1 LVVESDQDGEGVL
14 QWPGMSSLPKRVRLT
29 ITDLQTGVT
38 SDLRSA
44 AGIKVALRA
53 GTVTRYRVSLT
64 TDATRKLAVS
74 YLRSEPGGRASG
86 SYAYRLGLTQDAEVD
101 AQIVTLSGK
110 SVQTI
115 AAGRATA
122 GNTAKLVWNGR
133 NTDGSS
139 VPVGPYKLIVTVRGA
154 DGSSVTETRTISV
167 VR

>member
-1 LVVESDQDGEGVL
+1 
-14 QWPGMSSLPKRVRLT
+14 MSSLPKRVRLT
-29 ITDLQTGVT
+29 ITDMQTGVT

-53 GTVTRYRVSLT
+53 GTVTRFRVVVA

-74 YLRSEPGGRASG
+74 YLRSEPGGRSSG
-86 SYAYRLGLTQDAEVD
+86 AYSYRLGLTQDAEVD

-110 SVQTI
+110 SIQTI

-139 VPVGPYKLIVTVRGA
+139 VPVGPYKLIVTVRGT